1 MPALRLQTPALA
13 ALLALSACGPA
24 GEITGNLATE
34 GTDAG
39 LNLREEPFDGGMRR
53 RLYDGGPG
61 SADCPS
67 PTLESIRERTLLTKC
82 ANSGCHGADNPAEE
96 LDLTLPLEAL
106 SARLKEA
113 SHQSVTGIPLIK
125 AGAYG
130 SSYLYLKVFLATP
143 TAGEQMPP
151 PPNPPLDACTLDA
164 IKEWIGAGAPD
175 R

>member
-1 MPALRLQTPALA
+1 MLAMLA
-13 ALLALSACGPA
+13 AFSACGPA
-24 GEITGNLATE
+24 AEITGNLATDSA
-34 GTDAG
+34 DAG
-39 LNLREEPFDGGMRR
+39 LNLREEPFDAGTPRR

-67 PTLESIRERTLLTKC
+67 PTLESIRERTLLSKC
-82 ANSGCHGADNPAEE
+82 ANSGCHGADNPAEQ

-113 SHQSVTGIPLIK
+113 SHQAVTGIPLIT

-143 TAGEQMPP
+143 TTGEQMPP
-151 PPNPPLDACTLDA
+151 SPNPPLDACTLDA
-164 IKEWIGAGAPD
+164 IKEWIAAGAPD